1 MKTQI
6 INGLVKV
13 GSSVKKYGIPAVV
26 GITAVVECI
35 SEQNKAKQFEELVN
49 RVTELE
55 KLANK

>member
-13 GSSVKKYGIPAVV
+13 GSSVKKYGVPVVAGLCAVAE
-26 GITAVVECI
+26 AV